1 MLKYVIFLIRI
12 IKIFNLEFPLIKS
25 FSNKK
30 NIRNLNDN
38 FETLLYKLTSN
49 LYNLNLSLGTPNQ
62 YFNLIFDTSSSNFWV
77 YDFNCKICNYN
88 NSFKKNI
95 SSSFKNGTFKKEL
108 KYFSNEIKGIVNSET
123 LEFEKIK
130 ILSFKFLL
138 INNSTIK
145 NKIDGIIGFNKLIDK
160 DHYSCSFIDQLIDK
174 RKIKKRIFLIDI
186 INTGKMYIGEI
197 PNHLIKSER
206 LVYGN
211 NKLNNDWIVSFNK
224 ISFNNQSIYLN
235 ISQKQNEQDFIIN
248 SLIDGLFFPLKFI
261 DSFKN
266 HLFNNLCNVIV
277 EKNISHFQCDNK
289 KIISNNT
296 FLSNNITFY
305 FLNNSI
311 NLSLNYL
318 VNKEDNTLKLYFVN
332 STDNNFILG
341 IPFLESHAILFDK
354 DNKMVTLFKNKYK
367 VEQKQQNVYIRKLT
381 ETVTIAI
388 TMLIFIALICGSFCY
403 LNKQRATKRITKDM
417 IETNVKYQPIT

>member
-77 YDFNCKICNYN
+77 YDFNCKTCNYN

-95 SSSFKNGTFKKEL
+95 SLSFKNGTFKKEL

-186 INTGKMYIGEI
+186 INTGKMYIGI
-197 PNHLIKSER
+197 
-206 LVYGN
+206 
-211 NKLNNDWIVSFNK
+211 
-224 ISFNNQSIYLN
+224 
-235 ISQKQNEQDFIIN
+235 
-248 SLIDGLFFPLKFI
+248 
-261 DSFKN
+261 
-266 HLFNNLCNVIV
+266 
-277 EKNISHFQCDNK
+277 
-289 KIISNNT
+289 
-296 FLSNNITFY
+296 
-305 FLNNSI
+305 
-311 NLSLNYL
+311 
-318 VNKEDNTLKLYFVN
+318 
-332 STDNNFILG
+332 
-341 IPFLESHAILFDK
+341 
-354 DNKMVTLFKNKYK
+354 
-367 VEQKQQNVYIRKLT
+367 
-381 ETVTIAI
+381 
-388 TMLIFIALICGSFCY
+388 
-403 LNKQRATKRITKDM
+403 
-417 IETNVKYQPIT
+417 